1 MNPAPP
7 DTYIPSPTISA
18 LQFGPITL
26 NFYALCILAG
36 IVAAVW
42 LTGRRLT
49 ARGGQPGQVLD
60 VVMWAVPFGIIG
72 GRLYHVITDYQL
84 YFGPGKDP
92 VDALKIWEGGLGIW
106 GAIALGALGAYIGC
120 RRNNVGF
127 LAFADAAAPA
137 VLIAQALGR
146 WGNWFNNEL
155 YGDPSAAPWALQI
168 HAMDAGT
175 GRAQLNPDGTP
186 VVLGYF
192 DPTFLY
198 ESVWCLIAAA
208 LILIL
213 DRRTTLGAGS
223 VLALYV
229 ALYTAGRF
237 FFELMRS
244 DYANLILGLRINTWV
259 SALLFLAALA
269 FFITRRNLPR
279 SITHRTNF
287 DVPPPHPAT
296 PSPSP
301 SPSAVSSQQHSS
313 TTNPDPH

>member
-155 YGDPSAAPWALQI
+155 YGGPTDLPWALQI
-168 HAMDAGT
+168 HEWDATTGEAVRDAG
-175 GRAQLNPDGTP
+175 GQA
-186 VVLGYF
+186 VVLGSYH
-192 DPTFLY
+192 PTFLY
-198 ESVWCLIAAA
+198 ESLWCLGVAA
-208 LILIL
+208 LLVWA
-213 DRRTTLGAGS
+213 DRRFRLRPGQ
-223 VLALYV
+223 VFALYV
-229 ALYTAGRF
+229 MGYTLGRVWI
-237 FFELMRS
+237 EMMRV
-244 DYANLILGLRINTWV
+244 DEANHVLGLRLNVWT
-259 SALLFLAALA
+259 SLLVFAFGLAWFVLA
-269 FFITRRNLPR
+269 RRR
-279 SITHRTNF
+279 SRT
-287 DVPPPHPAT
+287 V
-296 PSPSP
+296 
-301 SPSAVSSQQHSS
+301 S
-313 TTNPDPH
+313 TTDPMESHTSE